1 MGGIGSF
8 SPFPSCFFLSAAPGF
23 DKSSVIDAVTVCK
36 GLVLALQLLVRV
48 SKASSRMVAGVLF
61 VVLSRT

>member
-1 MGGIGSF
+1 MGLVH
-8 SPFPSCFFLSAAPGF
+8 FPHFLLAFFLSAAPGF